1 MNDRA
6 DMWTSEQDHVEQKV
20 ASSRNVIRAGSLVV
34 GKEEKRPYIR
44 ICIVYIP
51 KSDGEMVNVQYLRY

>member
-1 MNDRA
+1 
-6 DMWTSEQDHVEQKV
+6 MWTREQDHVEWKV

-34 GKEEKRPYIR
+34 CKEETRPYIH

-51 KSDGEMVNVQYLRY
+51 KSDGETVNV

>member
-1 MNDRA
+1 
-6 DMWTSEQDHVEQKV
+6 MWTREQDHVEWKV

-34 GKEEKRPYIR
+34 GKEETRPYIH

-51 KSDGEMVNVQYLRY
+51 KLDGETVNV